1 MKVVL
6 LICAASVLCCMLFP
20 SCNDKLNVNQ
30 QVDYS
35 LECWHLPNTI
45 GLDEEVELRLTLKRS
60 ADFEETDYYIG
71 YIQLAGQGV
80 LYDREETILENR
92 ELYELTSIAELDR
105 RDPCKQ
111 QFTLFY
117 KNTSNKSAEIQIV
130 VVDSFGQE
138 RTLNVQ
144 FNVGDEIEGLDMH

>member
-1 MKVVL
+1 MLIMKVVL
-6 LICAASVLCCMLFP
+6 LICAASVLCCMLLP

-80 LYDREETILENR
+80 LYDKEETILENR

-117 KNTSNKSAEIQIV
+117 KNTSNKSPEIQIV

-138 RTLNVQ
+138 RTLNVG
-144 FNVGDEIEGLDMH
+144 FKAE

>member
-1 MKVVL
+1 MLIMKVVL

-117 KNTSNKSAEIQIV
+117 KNTSNKSPEIQIV

-138 RTLNVQ
+138 RTLNVG
-144 FNVGDEIEGLDMH
+144 FKTEN